1 MTDNKTKKQTIF
13 CIEHIQNTSDSD
25 RTGCIR
31 LLTVKS
37 SKMIL
42 NPVKVRHFH
51 VMLSIINMI
60 TMIIINET
68 VIQFYIK
75 LSASRI
81 HLDLP
86 LLKSQLELQ
95 L

>member
-1 MTDNKTKKQTIF
+1 
-13 CIEHIQNTSDSD
+13 
-25 RTGCIR
+25 
-31 LLTVKS
+31 
-37 SKMIL
+37 
-42 NPVKVRHFH
+42 
-51 VMLSIINMI
+51 MI

-75 LSASRI
+75 LSASGI